1 MKTPSKKLFC
11 VKFMIS
17 PDDDFDVLKA
27 FSGHLAAKLYVE
39 SKIKSH
45 LGEAYKP
52 ENGCWE
58 NAWTYRYSNALN
70 EHDYIFE
77 IEEVEVEEDIVLPP
91 LPSIENEN
99 LALKTENIEL
109 REKLAHCNG
118 AISSA
123 LHFLTMWDG
132 GWDYAKEHVLENMH
146 RARAL
151 LEECMPHVQ
160 K

>member
-1 MKTPSKKLFC
+1 MPDRKLFC
-11 VKFMIS
+11 VKFMIE
-17 PDDDFDVLKA
+17 PDEDFDVLKA

-58 NAWTYRYSNALN
+58 NAWTYVYSNAVG
-70 EHDYIFE
+70 EHDYRFE
-77 IEEVEVEEDIVLPP
+77 IEEVEIEQDIVLPE
-91 LPSIENEN
+91 LPSIEKEN
-99 LALKTENIEL
+99 LALKAENNEL
-109 REKLAHCNG
+109 RDKLSHIEG
-118 AISSA
+118 AISRA
-123 LHFLTMWDG
+123 RRHLVMWDG

-146 RARAL
+146 KARAL